1 MICIKYSQGE
11 RALMLTDAIKEILQV
26 PIILLI
32 IARGS
37 SLKRDQQPQESLK
50 SSEFSSQEGP
60 VQVRR
65 PQWLKFRQNT
75 HS

>member
-1 MICIKYSQGE
+1 
-11 RALMLTDAIKEILQV
+11 MLTDAIKEILQV
-26 PIILLI
+26 PII

-65 PQWLKFRQNT
+65 PQWLRFRQNT
-75 HS
+75 LS